1 MKQSIAVTGSVDQF
15 GNIQPI
21 GGVNEKIEGF
31 FSYCK
36 VFGLTGEQGVMI
48 PHQNEQHL
56 MLSHE
61 VLDAVRKGKFHIWS
75 VKTIDEGIEILTN
88 VKAGTS
94 DANGEFQADTIH
106 AKVKTCLEAW
116 IERSFKH
123 KKKMQDKVDPP
134 EDKKKSKGKKKR
146 NKFEESDQ

>member
-1 MKQSIAVTGSVDQF
+1 
-15 GNIQPI
+15 
-21 GGVNEKIEGF
+21 
-31 FSYCK
+31 
-36 VFGLTGEQGVMI
+36 MI

-75 VKTIDEGIEILTN
+75 VKTIDEGIEILTD
-88 VKAGTS
+88 VDAGTP
-94 DANGEFQADTIH
+94 DANGEFKPDTIH

-134 EDKKKSKGKKKR
+134 KDKKKSKGKKKS
-146 NKFEESDQ
+146 KKIEESDK